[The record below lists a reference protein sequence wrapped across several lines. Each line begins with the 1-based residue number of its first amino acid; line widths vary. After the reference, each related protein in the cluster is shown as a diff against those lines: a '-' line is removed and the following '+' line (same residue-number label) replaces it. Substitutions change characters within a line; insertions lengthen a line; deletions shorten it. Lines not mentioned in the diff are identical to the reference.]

1 MAESNKIRELTAK
14 NVGNLH
20 HITKNSLLVKLKE
33 FSLECFE
40 DVRTYNNELAKLNI
54 AEFEPLKKA
63 IDKLASDQNV
73 SFKNLEAKLIAI
85 NEFVGDKLTKK
96 DTEFE
101 TEVKSDEDSL
111 QQELDELKKKNKE
124 LLEGN
129 QKLETKLS
137 KAEQKQ
143 ANAEQEISNL
153 KSDNKRLM

>member
-96 DTEFE
+96 E
-101 TEVKSDEDSL
+101 TEAKSDENSL
-111 QQELDELKKKNKE
+111 QQELDELKKKN
-124 LLEGN
+124 N
-129 QKLETKLS
+129 Y
-137 KAEQKQ
+137 
-143 ANAEQEISNL
+143 
-153 KSDNKRLM
+153 